1 MSEFILGGLCFSIA
15 FVSVFLVQP
24 SVAQVGLA
32 KNLTAEPEKHFPK
45 LPLLT
50 MGGVSMF
57 FGINLALALCTSSKG
72 FGSLHPLIA
81 AMVILFFSGLL
92 LDTNITFRYIR
103 QMAKLL
109 AAAVLV
115 LHTRGTQGILI
126 PGMNSTLDAL
136 VQIVFVIAF
145 MYVFHELVLFR
156 KMTMLVLA
164 LLHALFFVGIK
175 GFVQLPFNDFLLA
188 LALSGNLAGILIYS
202 AYARYKHKPLP
213 LIGHTGIFLI
223 AVILAYLWLKLLAF
237 WIN

>member
-1 MSEFILGGLCFSIA
+1 MNELVLAGLSFGIA

-32 KNLTAEPEKHFPK
+32 KNLTAAPEKNFPK

-57 FGINLALALCTSSKG
+57 IGINLSLALCSSGKG

-92 LDTNITFRYIR
+92 LDTNMTFRYIR
-103 QMAKLL
+103 QLAKLL

-115 LHTRGTQGILI
+115 LHARGTQGILI
-126 PGMNSTLDAL
+126 PGLHATLDAL
-136 VQIVFVIAF
+136 IQITFVVAF
-145 MYVFHELVLFR
+145 MYVFHELALYR
-156 KMTMLVLA
+156 KMTMLLLA
-164 LLHALFFVGIK
+164 LVHALFFVLIK
-175 GFVQLPFNDFLLA
+175 GFTLAAFTGMLLA
-188 LALSGNLAGILIYS
+188 LALSGSLSGILIYS
-202 AYARYKHKPLP
+202 RYARYKKKPLP

-223 AVILAYLWLKLLAF
+223 AIILAYLWLKLLAF